1 MMKAVIFDMDGV
13 LIDSEP
19 LHTLADNQILIDSGI
34 TAPATYFER
43 FVGWTN
49 QSMWEEIKKDYHIT
63 ASAEELMELQM
74 PLKIKLL
81 QVGDYVPI
89 PGIVDLLEQIT
100 GMNIPIAIASSSPL
114 QFIEAVLEKL
124 GLKNYVKLW
133 LSGEEVERS
142 KPEPDIFLK
151 VAELLNV
158 NPNDCIVIEDSSS
171 GVSAAK
177 KAGMRCIGFRNINS
191 GNQNLSGADL
201 IVNKIDEINI
211 KEVISLTVRSH

>member
-1 MMKAVIFDMDGV
+1 MKAVIFDMDGV

-49 QSMWEEIKKDYHIT
+49 QSMWEEIKKDYHIA

-81 QVGDYVPI
+81 QAGDYIPI

-100 GMNIPIAIASSSPL
+100 GMNIPIAIASSSPR

-133 LSGEEVERS
+133 LSGEEVERG
-142 KPEPDIFLK
+142 KPAPDIFLK

-191 GNQNLSGADL
+191 GNQDLSGADI
-201 IVNKIDEINI
+201 IVNKIDDINI
-211 KEVISLTVRSH
+211 KEVISLTDRSH

>member
-1 MMKAVIFDMDGV
+1 MKAVIFDMDGV

-49 QSMWEEIKKDYHIT
+49 QSMWEEIKKDYHIA

-81 QVGDYVPI
+81 QAGDYIPI

-100 GMNIPIAIASSSPL
+100 GMNIPIAIASSSPR

-142 KPEPDIFLK
+142 KPAPDIFLK

-191 GNQNLSGADL
+191 GNQDLSGADI
-201 IVNKIDEINI
+201 IVNKIDDINI
-211 KEVISLTVRSH
+211 KEVISLTARSH